1 MGGKEFAFGFIISAS
16 LAGSFKGSF
25 STANSEIGKLNKSV
39 SEYNKTYKRLTS
51 AQKKGIITEESYA
64 NALAKLNPKYE
75 SLIAK
80 QQEYLTM
87 QGKIN

>member
-1 MGGKEFAFGFIISAS
+1 MAGKEFAFGFIISAS

-51 AQKKGIITEESYA
+51 
-64 NALAKLNPKYE
+64 
-75 SLIAK
+75 
-80 QQEYLTM
+80 
-87 QGKIN
+87 

>member
-1 MGGKEFAFGFIISAS
+1 MAGKEFAFGFIISAS

-51 AQKKGIITEESYA
+51 AQKKVLLRK
-64 NALAKLNPKYE
+64 NLMLMPLP
-75 SLIAK
+75 SLILNTK
-80 QQEYLTM
+80 V
-87 QGKIN
+87 